1 MPASKKT
8 TDTDRKIGALI
19 RKHRLAIA
27 PEWQLLPPSWRGL
40 TARTQNRGGT
50 GAMSPSGTK
59 RISYREYHAS
69 ESRYTRRLLS

>member
-40 TARTQNRGGT
+40 TARTQNRGGNGEQCRLVARSGSHIAST
-50 GAMSPSGTK
+50 THLKAATLGAFS
-59 RISYREYHAS
+59 
-69 ESRYTRRLLS
+69 